1 MSKLIYTAI
10 TIQQAQQMIPAKRHH
25 EKYWRVKISKCSLL
39 QNIFLIQTN
48 NGKEKNRVIMTEE
61 CDLIDSKTGI
71 PISQEV
77 ELEIKYMLKF
87 TAHDMNG
94 NCIKVTLW
102 NAFSNII
109 KKSAKCE
116 LEKLRNLHS
125 NVKVI
130 FATYLEIL
138 NASSWIATIQ
148 SNVTEFKGNNDNK
161 DKVIYFDILKMEEF
175 HEEFHK

>member
-94 NCIKVTLW
+94 NYIKVTLW
-102 NAFSNII
+102 DAFSNII

-116 LEKLRNLHS
+116 LQKLRDS
-125 NVKVI
+125 NSSVKVI

-138 NASSWIATIQ
+138 NASSWIVTIQ
-148 SNVTEFKGNNDNK
+148 SNVREFKEDND
-161 DKVIYFDILKMEEF
+161 DKRKIINFSILKMEEC
-175 HEEFHK
+175 HDE